1 MKKRNMKS
9 KKFRNIGN
17 MEERYNIWYIGKVM
31 EMNMINR
38 LQKWGYLM
46 QKKRL
51 KTIGQEFQVK
61 TYKERG

>member
-17 MEERYNIWYIGKVM
+17 MEERCNIWYIGKVM

-38 LQKWGYLM
+38 LQKWGCLM
-46 QKKRL
+46 QKRQL